1 MFYCTNWLNALVYQ
15 EIRHKKGFHMK
26 FGYMVTIARLIHILS
41 SVWVFILA
49 IVILIDVFGRIFF
62 LAPLP
67 GTKEILQNSVILV
80 TFLQIPL
87 AIYSGSMLRTTI
99 LTDSMPPII
108 RRLLRTLAYGL
119 GLTLFA
125 AISFAALPEAMEAMR
140 LNEYEGEG
148 SLRIYTWPIRFLIVV
163 TSAFAA
169 FAYLS
174 MMIADWTGNLGHN
187 EALTDK

>member
-1 MFYCTNWLNALVYQ
+1 
-15 EIRHKKGFHMK
+15 MK
-26 FGYMVTIARLIHILS
+26 FENTVTVARLIHILS

-49 IVILIDVFGRIFF
+49 VVILVDVFGRVLF

-67 GTKEILQNSVILV
+67 GTKEILQNSVIMV

-87 AIYSGSMLRTTI
+87 AIYSGSMLRTTL
-99 LTDSMPPII
+99 LTDALPPFAKRIF
-108 RRLLRTLAYGL
+108 RTLTYTL
-119 GLTLFA
+119 GFFLFA
-125 AISFAALPEAMEAMR
+125 AIAFAAVPEALEAMR

-148 SLRIYTWPIRFLIVV
+148 SLRIYTWPIRFLMVA

-174 MMIADWTGNLGHN
+174 MLIADWTGELGPDESLSN
-187 EALTDK
+187 N